1 MDCKYK
7 IGQKVRIRKDLTAG
21 AEYPM
26 QSGDRCGWDPGVAE
40 DMEKYRGQIMTIC
53 YTKGYYTFFEDD
65 RQWSW
70 SDTMFE
76 SPKQLTCKS
85 LL

>member
-21 AEYPM
+21 EEYPM

-40 DMEKYRGQIMTIC
+40 DMEKYRG
-53 YTKGYYTFFEDD
+53 
-65 RQWSW
+65 
-70 SDTMFE
+70 
-76 SPKQLTCKS
+76 
-85 LL
+85 

>member
-1 MDCKYK
+1 
-7 IGQKVRIRKDLTAG
+7 
-21 AEYPM
+21 
-26 QSGDRCGWDPGVAE
+26 
-40 DMEKYRGQIMTIC
+40 MTIC
-53 YTKGYYTFFEDD
+53 YTKGYYTLFEDD